1 MKNHWRLAVLFAL
14 AGAAG
19 LFTNG
24 CASSNNSSLAVPHDD
39 LADFRKVAQQA
50 RMAFERASFSLDQV
64 AASGNS
70 CPPPVVASYKK
81 AVGDLEV
88 IAVQARSRAQ
98 AIIARGDAYFEDWE
112 DHVEKVQSLRAQ
124 ALMEER
130 RPQLQETF
138 NRLKDACAQ
147 THGAFQ
153 PFLTGL
159 REVRTVLENSPDSIS
174 TEPNQN
180 LIHNTQLHG
189 RDVALCVDSVRKNL
203 DDLAEQVREIK
214 VASRH

>member
-1 MKNHWRLAVLFAL
+1 MKNHWRLALLFVL

-19 LFTNG
+19 FFING
-24 CASSNNSSLAVPHDD
+24 CASSKSHTVPPDD
-39 LADFRKVAQQA
+39 LADFQKVAVQA
-50 RMAFERASFSLDQV
+50 RAAFEKASFSLDQV
-64 AASGNS
+64 AASGKS

-81 AVGDLEV
+81 AVADLEV
-88 IAVQARSRAQ
+88 ISVQARAKSQ
-98 AIIARGDAYFEDWE
+98 AVIARGDAYFEDWE

-147 THGAFQ
+147 THGVFQ

-159 REVRTVLENSPDSIS
+159 REVRTVLENNPDSIS

-189 RDVALCVDSVRKNL
+189 RDVALCVDAVRKNL
-203 DDLAEQVREIK
+203 DDLVSQVREIK
-214 VASRH
+214 VASQH